1 MNDHIKIDLKNREI
15 FKKKPLLKKIYYQ
28 YFKKINE
35 HLNNNLIGEIVEI
48 GSSGFIKEI
57 IPLCKTSNLEK
68 NDPMI
73 DFEENVYSLSLKK
86 NSVSNFILI
95 DIFHHLEFPKL
106 ALKNMHSVLKEG
118 GNIIM
123 VEPAMGLIPRVIYKL
138 FHHEPNGFD
147 IKIKWESIPN
157 SIPSKSEYF
166 AAQSIPWRAF
176 VKKELNLDKKFEIQK
191 VKCFSD
197 FAFLCSGGF
206 SYKSFYPLKLFGL
219 INIIDNFL
227 TKISFKIFSARMI
240 VILKKIN

>member
-1 MNDHIKIDLKNREI
+1 MSLTAHRQKTRAQQQEKSEEFSVLLNENKIKNLCFPVLSIKRNNPTSTNIDNLKESNFVI
-15 FKKKPLLKKIYYQ
+15 F
-28 YFKKINE
+28 
-35 HLNNNLIGEIVEI
+35 
-48 GSSGFIKEI
+48 
-57 IPLCKTSNLEK
+57 TSQ
-68 NDPMI
+68 
-73 DFEENVYSLSLKK
+73 

-227 TKISFKIFSARMI
+227 TKISSKIFSARMI